1 MNIIQKMQSYRTEMT
16 ESEYKV
22 YETVMKDPTLVMRYT
37 ISQLAMMA
45 DTSVAAVLRFC
56 QRIGFGGYKD
66 FRSEIMI
73 WQRENEKLPD
83 ESEDI
88 VSRLSRSY
96 SEAIN
101 ELGKLDRETLRML
114 CADIYSCEKVV
125 ILSRYRSST
134 AAEKLRM
141 NLIDLGITVMTGTNL
156 LDFQH
161 LLYVID
167 EKTAIIMFST
177 TGEINDQKNF
187 LGQLSQ
193 QTQKIW
199 LLTAAQ
205 NAKMSAYANHTV
217 LLPTPA
223 VTNVFAGSQSVM
235 LAFADILTAL
245 LSECRNSCEGKVL

>member
-1 MNIIQKMQSYRTEMT
+1 MNVIQKIQSYRTEMT

-45 DTSVAAVLRFC
+45 GTSVAAVLRFC
-56 QRIGFGGYKD
+56 QRIGFTGYKD

-73 WQRENEKLPD
+73 WQRENEHLPD
-83 ESEDI
+83 EGEDI
-88 VSRLSRSY
+88 VQRLSRIY
-96 SEAIN
+96 SDAVAA
-101 ELGKLDRETLRML
+101 LGKLDRGLLKML
-114 CADIYSCEKVV
+114 CADIYHCERVV

-141 NLIDLGITVMTGTNL
+141 NLIDLGITVMSGTNL

-167 EKTAIIMFST
+167 EKTTVIMFST
-177 TGEINDQKNF
+177 TGEIDDQKNF

-193 QTQKIW
+193 QSQKIW
-199 LLTAAQ
+199 LLTTAQ
-205 NAKMSAYANHTV
+205 NAKMSAYANHTI
-217 LLPTPA
+217 LLPFPA